1 MNYIVSLV
9 ILIIISTLPNLGF
22 AQTIANFSQ
31 VGEQEVTLIS
41 PILQKISDKGTYL
54 VTVKSGQSSIS
65 TGLNIEIVFLNKS
78 SPYLNAP
85 PPNAESN
92 LSSTEYNKSSG
103 LVVPSVVERTIPV
116 KSYDIV
122 IYSNDSKELWKKVNQ
137 TTQGGRAPQTIMLKD
152 YDIGDIT
159 ISIKNIVPDPAIA
172 NILNQQE
179 VNNTNHLSLNQSQTK
194 KSPSDSVQFQTKI
207 LII

>member
-1 MNYIVSLV
+1 MNYIVSLF
-9 ILIIISTLPNLGF
+9 ILIIISTLPSLGF
-22 AQTIANFSQ
+22 AQTIANLSQ
-31 VGEQEVTLIS
+31 VGDQEVRLIS

-65 TGLNIEIVFLNKS
+65 TGLNIEIVFLNKT

-103 LVVPSVVERTIPV
+103 LVVPSVVERTVPV

-122 IYSNDSKELWKKVNQ
+122 INSNDSKELWKKVNQ

-159 ISIKNIVPDPAIA
+159 ISIKNIVPDPALA

>member
-1 MNYIVSLV
+1 MNYIVSLF
-9 ILIIISTLPNLGF
+9 ILTIISTLPSLGF
-22 AQTIANFSQ
+22 AQAIANLSQ
-31 VGEQEVTLIS
+31 VGDQEVRLIS

-65 TGLNIEIVFLNKS
+65 TGLNIEIVFLNKT

-103 LVVPSVVERTIPV
+103 LVVPSVVERTVPV

-122 IYSNDSKELWKKVNQ
+122 INSNDSKELWKKVNQ

-159 ISIKNIVPDPAIA
+159 ISIKNIVPDPALA

>member
-9 ILIIISTLPNLGF
+9 ILTIISTLPNLGF

-31 VGEQEVTLIS
+31 VGDQEVRLIS
-41 PILQKISDKGTYL
+41 PILEKISDKGTYL

-65 TGLNIEIVFLNKS
+65 TGLNIEIVFLNKT

-103 LVVPSVVERTIPV
+103 LVVPSVVERTVPV

-159 ISIKNIVPDPAIA
+159 ISIKNIVPDPALA

>member
-31 VGEQEVTLIS
+31 VGDQVSLIS

-65 TGLNIEIVFLNKS
+65 TGLNMEIVFLNKT
-78 SPYLNAP
+78 SPYLNAA

-103 LVVPSVVERTIPV
+103 LVVPSVVERTVPV

-137 TTQGGRAPQTIMLKD
+137 TTQGGHAPQTIMLKD

-159 ISIKNIVPDPAIA
+159 ISIKNIVPDPALA

>member
-22 AQTIANFSQ
+22 GQTIANFSQ
-31 VGEQEVTLIS
+31 VGDQEVRLIS

-65 TGLNIEIVFLNKS
+65 TGLNMEIVFLNKT
-78 SPYLNAP
+78 SPYLNAA

-103 LVVPSVVERTIPV
+103 LVVPSVVERTVPV

-159 ISIKNIVPDPAIA
+159 ISIKNIVPDPALA

>member
-31 VGEQEVTLIS
+31 VGDQVSLIS

-65 TGLNIEIVFLNKS
+65 TGLNMEIVFLNKT
-78 SPYLNAP
+78 SPYLNAA

-103 LVVPSVVERTIPV
+103 LVVPSVVERTVPV
-116 KSYDIV
+116 KSYDLV

-152 YDIGDIT
+152 YDIEDIT
-159 ISIKNIVPDPAIA
+159 ISIKNIVPDPALA

>member
-31 VGEQEVTLIS
+31 VGDQVSLIS

-65 TGLNIEIVFLNKS
+65 TGLNMEIVFLNKT
-78 SPYLNAP
+78 SPYLNAA

-103 LVVPSVVERTIPV
+103 LVVPSVVERTVPV

-159 ISIKNIVPDPAIA
+159 ISIKNIVPDPALA

-179 VNNTNHLSLNQSQTK
+179 VNNTNHLNLNQSQTK

>member
-31 VGEQEVTLIS
+31 VGDQEVRLIS

-65 TGLNIEIVFLNKS
+65 TGLNMEIVFLNKT
-78 SPYLNAP
+78 SPYLNAA

-103 LVVPSVVERTIPV
+103 LVVPSVVERTVPV
-116 KSYDIV
+116 KSYDLV

-152 YDIGDIT
+152 YDIEDIT
-159 ISIKNIVPDPAIA
+159 ISIKNIVPDPALA

>member
-31 VGEQEVTLIS
+31 VGDQVSLIS

-65 TGLNIEIVFLNKS
+65 TGLNMEIVFLNKT
-78 SPYLNAP
+78 SPYLNAA

-103 LVVPSVVERTIPV
+103 LVVPSVVERTVPV
-116 KSYDIV
+116 KSYDLV

-159 ISIKNIVPDPAIA
+159 ISIKNIVPDPALA

>member
-9 ILIIISTLPNLGF
+9 ILTIISTLPNLGF

-31 VGEQEVTLIS
+31 VGDQEVRLIS
-41 PILQKISDKGTYL
+41 PILEKISDKGTYL

-65 TGLNIEIVFLNKS
+65 NGLNIEIVFLNKT

-103 LVVPSVVERTIPV
+103 LVVPSVVERTVPV

-122 IYSNDSKELWKKVNQ
+122 IYSNDNKELWKKVNQ

-159 ISIKNIVPDPAIA
+159 ISIKNIVPDPALA

>member
-9 ILIIISTLPNLGF
+9 ILTIISTLPNLGF

-31 VGEQEVTLIS
+31 VGDQEVRLIS

-65 TGLNIEIVFLNKS
+65 TGLNIEIVFLNKT

-103 LVVPSVVERTIPV
+103 LVVPSVVERTVPV

-159 ISIKNIVPDPAIA
+159 ISIKNIVPDPALA

>member
-9 ILIIISTLPNLGF
+9 ILTIISTLPNLGF
-22 AQTIANFSQ
+22 AQSTANSSQ
-31 VGEQEVTLIS
+31 VDNQEVKLIS

-54 VTVKSGQSSIS
+54 VTVKSGQSSLS
-65 TGLNIEIVFLNKS
+65 TGLNLEIVFLNKT

-103 LVVPSVVERTIPV
+103 MVIPSVVERTVPV

-122 IYSNDSKELWKKVNQ
+122 IYSSDGKELWKKVNQ
-137 TTQGGRAPQTIMLKD
+137 SPQGGRAPQTIMLND

-159 ISIKNIVPDPAIA
+159 ISIKNIVANPALA
-172 NILNQQE
+172 NILNQQDG
-179 VNNTNHLSLNQSQTK
+179 NNTDHLSLNQSETK
-194 KSPSDSVQFQTKI
+194 ESPGDSVQFQTRI
-207 LII
+207 LVI

>member
-31 VGEQEVTLIS
+31 VGDQVSLIS

-65 TGLNIEIVFLNKS
+65 TGLNMEIVFLNKT
-78 SPYLNAP
+78 SPYLNAA

-103 LVVPSVVERTIPV
+103 LVVPSVVERTVPV

-159 ISIKNIVPDPAIA
+159 ISIKNIVPDPALA